1 MPKTKRL
8 LASGGAEFAN
18 AYATTP
24 LCCPSRSSILTGLYA
39 HNHKVLTNG
48 DRCGSDS
55 WRSEFEDR
63 TFAAALSRSG
73 YRTGESFFPC
83 NLVVF

>member
-39 HNHKVLTNG
+39 HNHNVLTNG
-48 DRCGSDS
+48 ENCGSGV
-55 WRSEFEDR
+55 WRREFEGR
-63 TFAAALSRSG
+63 TFAADLSAAG
-73 YRTGESFFPC
+73 YRTGMSA
-83 NLVVF
+83 